1 MPGMEST
8 AWTLAPSVFYSLL
21 LIGRGFTP
29 LVLRRFSQMSVSAGG
44 LLCAVAGASVL
55 TFSQTPFALH
65 VGAALAGLGLAP
77 QYPLYVTWLAD
88 TFREDAN
95 WLGAL
100 YFGSAGLG
108 GAVIPWLVG
117 IIAYRMNSLRV
128 GLILPAAV
136 IALMILF
143 LLRMRP
149 RPVPA

>member
-1 MPGMEST
+1 M
-8 AWTLAPSVFYSLL
+8 SLS
-21 LIGRGFTP
+21 G
-29 LVLRRFSQMSVSAGG
+29 GG

-55 TFSQTPFALH
+55 AVSQTPFALH
-65 VGAALAGLGLAP
+65 VGAAAAGLGLAP
-77 QYPLYVTWLAD
+77 QYPLYVAWLAD

-117 IIAYRMNSLRV
+117 IIAYHTNSLRA

-136 IALMILF
+136 IAVMILF
-143 LLRMRP
+143 LLRMHQR
-149 RPVPA
+149 RVHA